1 MEPTNGDARH
11 DPRSVLFGPLV
22 LDQEP
27 PAGGASVHDGDAQT
41 VGADQAP
48 SLDPT
53 GIGKLV
59 EHEVAAMLG
68 AAEAEAG
75 RIRSRALS
83 GVRMAEAKV
92 VALQRH
98 LDSTLAQLRELAEG
112 IEQTP
117 RAIHQLET
125 ELPTATGAA
134 TELPAVIEA
143 APDPE
148 RPAPRVTPSEEV
160 VRLLRQ
166 HLS

>member
-1 MEPTNGDARH
+1 
-11 DPRSVLFGPLV
+11 
-22 LDQEP
+22 
-27 PAGGASVHDGDAQT
+27 
-41 VGADQAP
+41 
-48 SLDPT
+48 
-53 GIGKLV
+53 
-59 EHEVAAMLG
+59 MLG

-75 RIRSRALS
+75 RIRSRAMS

-117 RAIHQLET
+117 RAIHRLET
-125 ELPTATGAA
+125 ELPTAIEAATELPAAIGAA
-134 TELPAVIEA
+134 TELPTMIEA

-148 RPAPRVTPSEEV
+148 RPAPRVTLSEEV